1 MTRQLWLTDS
11 VKTLYTDNGYRLNS
25 LSLSLSLYIYIYIYI
40 YTQYLCAS
48 MIELIFFV
56 WQTVTQYCSSHSGS
70 LIGHPVENLRVVLT
84 DGAAHAVDS
93 SELAF
98 KMASIYAFRQ
108 VIFIHHLF
116 LVVYWFLHIDIM
128 TSFFDNLCCLV

>member
-1 MTRQLWLTDS
+1 
-11 VKTLYTDNGYRLNS
+11 
-25 LSLSLSLYIYIYIYI
+25 
-40 YTQYLCAS
+40 
-48 MIELIFFV
+48 MIEFIFFV

-70 LIGHPVENLRVVLT
+70 LIGHPVENLQVVLT

-116 LVVYWFLHIDIM
+116 VCLLIPSYIM
-128 TSFFDNLCCLV
+128 TSFFDNLCCFV